1 MIKVY
6 SIPAVIIL
14 AVLSVCSGES
24 SETVSTIDFTEN
36 MPDDE
41 AWSFNVTM
49 TTDGIKTA
57 EVWSGH
63 MEHYESRREYDLSES
78 VIADFFDNG
87 VHTSQ
92 LTSETATINVDRN
105 DLIAKGNVVVESDSG
120 ITLYT
125 EVLNWDNERAL
136 IYTDQF
142 ITLITDRD
150 TLYGTGF
157 ESDRSLKNYKIFN
170 PTGNVSIKK

>member
-1 MIKVY
+1 V
-6 SIPAVIIL
+6 V
-14 AVLSVCSGES
+14 VLSVCSGES
-24 SETVSTIDFTEN
+24 NETVPTIDITEN

-41 AWSFNVTM
+41 AWSFNVTL

-57 EVWSGH
+57 EVRSGH
-63 MEHYESRREYDLSES
+63 MEHYENRSEYDLSDS
-78 VIADFFDNG
+78 VIADFFDQG

-92 LTSETATINVDRN
+92 LTSETATINVDSN

-125 EVLNWDNERAL
+125 EVLNWDNGRAL
-136 IYTDQF
+136 IYTVEF
-142 ITLITDRD
+142 VTMITKDD
-150 TLYGTGF
+150 TLYGNGF

-170 PTGNVSIKK
+170 PTGSVSIKK